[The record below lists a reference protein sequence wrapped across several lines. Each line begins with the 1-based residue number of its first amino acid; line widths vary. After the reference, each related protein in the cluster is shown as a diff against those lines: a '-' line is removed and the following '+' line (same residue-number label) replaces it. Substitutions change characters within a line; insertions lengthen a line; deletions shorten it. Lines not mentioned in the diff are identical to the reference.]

1 MDQGTG
7 DNVKRVHDYTKP
19 VTGEDMD
26 CQHLPETPTK
36 SPLPKMRRHS
46 SEPSNVVIL
55 EAIERLGK
63 KQDVFM
69 EKLLEIERS
78 VASNSTL
85 ISDLNTKVDLA
96 SEKAEGAMI
105 KTDKLDSQLAAMKA
119 ENKKLWE
126 RVDELDEYKRRW
138 NLKITGISE
147 EAGENVKMIAME
159 VFSQVSPG
167 LREILQTS
175 IDVAHRIGPK
185 EGGMQIRRI
194 IVQFLSRS
202 IRDRIWSDAK
212 NSEVLK
218 QKGIKIT
225 EDLTQRARE
234 ARNKLW
240 PLVSQ
245 ARKDGKRA
253 GFKGSFAIIDGKKI
267 SADNM

>member
-1 MDQGTG
+1 MDEGTG
-7 DNVKRVHDYTKP
+7 DNVKRVHDYINP

-26 CQHLPETPTK
+26 SQHLLESPTK

-78 VASNSTL
+78 VASNSIL

-96 SEKAEGAMI
+96 SEKAEGVMI

-119 ENKKLWE
+119 ENKQLWE

-167 LREILQTS
+167 LRENLQTS

-185 EGGMQIRRI
+185 DGGMHTRRI

-253 GFKGSFAIIDGKKI
+253 GFKGSFAVIDGKKI